1 MKTLTISSLC
11 NQCRLEGKEV
21 LFLSDTIKDNQPRLE
36 GREVLFLL
44 EDDGSGKSGL
54 MQYDP
59 SHDGGVENACL
70 GDDREKVEASES
82 EVSTRVVKIHLQE
95 ENPDAVS
102 HMGQLKSQD
111 QYQATYD
118 DGEPDQELPVLHHEG
133 GGKVVATV
141 EYDLGE
147 EDIMKLLTFAFAIHI
162 MKGGIYEAYGL
173 GKKKN
178 LTMVPVESV
187 VEKAAQGVVVYPE
200 ATDGDGEPIKGENM
214 EELSPRALL
223 VGKPGLE
230 VEECGSLRCSPHL
243 PAPGPTDIEQGVWK
257 HHEVHTVCGVDYV
270 KANPPDLAV
279 LTCEVKSLPGLRDT
293 TGAVESTLLAL
304 SVLRLGP
311 LMLPSLMTKDYEVY
325 ECGVDYIKA
334 NPPDLAVLTCDAK
347 SLPGLRIHL
356 VEEIV
361 SANYGVLIYIHIYLG
376 LIAKQVGEARDI
388 VRHAGFGV
396 SSMNLLTWLHT

>member
-1 MKTLTISSLC
+1 M
-11 NQCRLEGKEV
+11 
-21 LFLSDTIKDNQPRLE
+21 
-36 GREVLFLL
+36 
-44 EDDGSGKSGL
+44 
-54 MQYDP
+54 
-59 SHDGGVENACL
+59 
-70 GDDREKVEASES
+70 
-82 EVSTRVVKIHLQE
+82 
-95 ENPDAVS
+95 
-102 HMGQLKSQD
+102 
-111 QYQATYD
+111 
-118 DGEPDQELPVLHHEG
+118 
-133 GGKVVATV
+133 ATV

-361 SANYGVLIYIHIYLG
+361 QHIINQVSLSNVSQLYIRALTHHAVLLCVLLFVFLYCVIVHCCTGMYPTTGTLISVDIKKITYIH
-376 LIAKQVGEARDI
+376 
-388 VRHAGFGV
+388 
-396 SSMNLLTWLHT
+396 HTEFV